1 MGSKNQSFSVIQ
13 ATRSHLSQ
21 IYELENRI
29 FSRGPEIFS
38 RARLRSLLSSPNATF
53 FLLWDHE
60 YPVGYGIAL
69 KNKLRNG
76 LDKGRIYLI
85 GVIWEH
91 RSKGAGSL
99 LLGAMEEFLM
109 KSGVAFIVSET
120 LNNEDGAES
129 FFIKH
134 GYGEPQLLPNY
145 YPYCYPHGDAVR
157 LRKVISK
164 R

>member
-1 MGSKNQSFSVIQ
+1 M
-13 ATRSHLSQ
+13 
-21 IYELENRI
+21 
-29 FSRGPEIFS
+29 
-38 RARLRSLLSSPNATF
+38 
-53 FLLWDHE
+53 
-60 YPVGYGIAL
+60 
-69 KNKLRNG
+69 
-76 LDKGRIYLI
+76 
-85 GVIWEH
+85 
-91 RSKGAGSL
+91 
-99 LLGAMEEFLM
+99 GAMEEFLM

-157 LRKVISK
+157 LRKVILK

>member
-1 MGSKNQSFSVIQ
+1 MGSKNQSFPVIQ

-21 IYELENRI
+21 ICELENRI

-120 LNNEDGAES
+120 LNSEDGAES

>member
-1 MGSKNQSFSVIQ
+1 MGSKNHSFSVIQ

-21 IYELENRI
+21 ICELEDRI
-29 FSRGPEIFS
+29 FSTGPEIFS

-120 LNNEDGAES
+120 LNNADGAES

-134 GYGEPQLLPNY
+134 GYGKPQLLPNY

-157 LRKVISK
+157 LRKIVSK